1 MDGVVNMCIAIPGK
15 IVEINYPF
23 AIVDFKGTKRKIRID
38 LIEDAK
44 VGDWVLVHVGIAIQ
58 KVDEEEAKKT
68 AELLEQVFGGSKC

>member
-1 MDGVVNMCIAIPGK
+1 MCIAIPGK

-68 AELLEQVFGGSKC
+68 AELLEQVFGGL

>member
-1 MDGVVNMCIAIPGK
+1 MDGVVDMCIAIPGK

>member
-68 AELLEQVFGGSKC
+68 AELLEQVFGGL